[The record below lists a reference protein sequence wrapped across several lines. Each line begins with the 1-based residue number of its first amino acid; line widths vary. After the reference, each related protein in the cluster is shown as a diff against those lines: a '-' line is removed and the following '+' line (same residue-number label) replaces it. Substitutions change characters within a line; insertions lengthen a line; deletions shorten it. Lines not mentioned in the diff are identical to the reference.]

1 MSWLFNAD
9 YEGFLFSGKNEY
21 NPISNK
27 INQEFEYLI
36 HFFEDKP
43 IFTTKKYSKEY
54 TDHVEA
60 MTGREF
66 RTTSSN
72 EKVLNWWCS
81 VGEIE
86 QDRLLHSKLTS
97 TKFSIQRGF
106 ESEAKIIDS
115 SDAKL
120 MSNMVYK
127 LPGEFSG
134 RGHLVYPKDAKRIKK
149 LLAQSKCL
157 IEEPLR
163 NRVQDF
169 SSLAL
174 AQDKIISYENIVD
187 EKFQYKGTKLISPK
201 MNEGYFKAINETV
214 DFYLQMGATFPFSI
228 DSYSYID
235 KDTVKTA
242 AVCEV
247 NVRKTMGYIA
257 LKLKEFFSSDLGALL
272 IANSRKES
280 IPDTI
285 WLSPRENLF
294 QLCFIAVNDKDILE
308 DRIRH
313 ILE

>member
-9 YEGFLFSGKNEY
+9 YESFLFSGKNEY

-36 HFFEDKP
+36 HFFEDEP
-43 IFTTKKYSKEY
+43 IFTTKKYSKDY
-54 TDHVEA
+54 KNHVESI
-60 MTGREF
+60 TGREF

-72 EKVLNWWCS
+72 ENVQNWWCS

-86 QDRLLHSKLTS
+86 LDRLLHSKLTS
-97 TKFSIQRGF
+97 TKFSIQRGY
-106 ESEAKIIDS
+106 ESEAKIIDR

-120 MSNMVYK
+120 MSNRIYK

-134 RGHLVYPKDAKRIKK
+134 RGHLVYPRDAKRIEK

-163 NRVQDF
+163 SRLQDF

-187 EKFQYKGTKLISPK
+187 DKFQYKGTKLISPK
-201 MNEGYFKAINETV
+201 VSEEYYEAINETV
-214 DFYLQMGATFPFSI
+214 DFYLEMGATFPFSI
-228 DSYSYID
+228 DSYSYLD

-257 LKLKEFFSSDLGALL
+257 LKLKEFFSSDLAAL
-272 IANSRKES
+272 IITNSRKENV
-280 IPDTI
+280 PDTI
-285 WLSPRENLF
+285 WLSPCENLF
-294 QLCFIAVNDKDILE
+294 QVCFIVGSDKLILDDRIKRILE
-308 DRIRH
+308 
-313 ILE
+313 